1 MEDLASD
8 VLVIEHESVC
18 PAGVVATVLERS
30 GLDMHLFQPH
40 LGQQLPEDLSG
51 YEGMVVLGGGMGALD
66 DADHPWLAQVRRL
79 LALAT
84 DRHLPTLGICLGA
97 QLAAL
102 ALEGRMGRREE
113 PSRGLQGITLTEAG
127 QADAVLSALGSERP
141 TVFHWHQDQITQLPP
156 SSVLLATGA
165 DEGIQAFRAGTAL
178 WAVQFHP
185 ELTAQIAEGWA
196 RDSSLS
202 HPDLPPQEVRAQVED
217 AAAARDSWRALL
229 ETFAHQVLTG

>member
-66 DADHPWLAQVRRL
+66 DADHPWLARVRRL

-156 SSVLLATGA
+156 YSVLLATGA

-229 ETFAHQVLTG
+229 EAFAHQVLTG